1 MNNDLAGRKV
11 SQIEHKIKWKEYNGT
26 RIFHITTLWYYLLTQ
41 FEHLVKQYHVLLLNT
56 TRGIMPKVAINDE
69 HMCLNYGEKKKTWLF
84 LQTLQLK
91 LPNVVTQILRNKNKL
106 RFKLECRNTLN
117 IIISGQFNICTNFPS
132 IVNLKTKIP
141 MFDTLA
147 IEDMFFW

>member
-69 HMCLNYGEKKKTWLF
+69 HVSQLWGEKKKTWLF
-84 LQTLQLK
+84 FT
-91 LPNVVTQILRNKNKL
+91 
-106 RFKLECRNTLN
+106 NTA
-117 IIISGQFNICTNFPS
+117 
-132 IVNLKTKIP
+132 TKITKCGHT
-141 MFDTLA
+141 DTKKQK
-147 IEDMFFW
+147 

>member
-1 MNNDLAGRKV
+1 
-11 SQIEHKIKWKEYNGT
+11 
-26 RIFHITTLWYYLLTQ
+26 
-41 FEHLVKQYHVLLLNT
+41 
-56 TRGIMPKVAINDE
+56 MPKVAINE
-69 HMCLNYGEKKKTWLF
+69 HMCLNYGEKKKKHDFF

-117 IIISGQFNICTNFPS
+117 IIISGQFNICTNLPS

-147 IEDMFFW
+147 IEDVFLINKKNLSKIDYIPVHEQCMTTTKSR